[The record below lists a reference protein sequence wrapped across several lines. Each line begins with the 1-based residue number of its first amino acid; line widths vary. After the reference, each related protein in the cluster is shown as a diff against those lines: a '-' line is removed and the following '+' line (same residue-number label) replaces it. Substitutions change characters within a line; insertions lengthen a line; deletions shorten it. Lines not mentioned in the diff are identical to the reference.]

1 MYMYVYIYIIYIRL
15 HVSVTVR
22 MYPLRRALQHCRE
35 AVEQGAPREI
45 TIMRNPPTG
54 PAVPFEKTSE
64 NGDRTNKN
72 HRKNIGTWCFNQQTL
87 GFHGFFS

>member
-1 MYMYVYIYIIYIRL
+1 MYMYVCIYIYYIYIYIRL
-15 HVSVTVR
+15 HVSVTLR
-22 MYPLRRALQHCRE
+22 MYPLRRALQHCARE

-64 NGDRTNKN
+64 NGDRTNKT
-72 HRKNIGTWCFNQQTL
+72 IGQT
-87 GFHGFFS
+87 